1 MQLYAGETTWPVGNV
16 YGPDATLSSFFENYI
31 QFRGYSTRSEFW
43 WPFLFLT
50 LVHAAIGMTAIITLS
65 TLFAKDL
72 VTDAQDLFGITG
84 FSPSVWLEG
93 FGAIFAAAILGLHL
107 LILALT
113 IPPLLA
119 VTWRRLHDSG
129 LPGSMFFLGFIPVI
143 GWFVVLLLL
152 VRPSAPEK
160 HHPEFGVAWY

>member
-1 MQLYAGETTWPVGNV
+1 MQSYAGEATWPVGDV
-16 YGPDATLSSFFENYI
+16 YGPDAALSSFFENYV
-31 QFRGYSTRSEFW
+31 QFRGYSSRSEFW

-93 FGAIFAAAILGLHL
+93 FGAVFAAAILGLHL
-107 LILALT
+107 LIAVLT

-119 VTWRRLHDSG
+119 VTLRRLHDSG
-129 LPGSMFFLGFIPVI
+129 LPGSMFFLGFIPII
-143 GWFVVLLLL
+143 GWFVVMILLM
-152 VRPSAPEK
+152 RASAPEK
-160 HHPEFGVAWY
+160 HHAEFSASWY